1 MERKTNNQY
10 ELCKTTNNFLV
21 FFTVNTIVNTDE
33 LFLVTN

>member
-10 ELCKTTNNFLV
+10 ELCKTTNKFLV
-21 FFTVNTIVNTDE
+21 FFAVNTIVNTDE